1 MSIQQSVIAG
11 YISLAVLALTMGATA
26 QTSIRLNNASFEDL
40 PMHSTTPYGW
50 SNCGDPI
57 ESPPDIQP
65 GQFEVD
71 LPAQNGRT
79 YLGLVVRDNNTWEG
93 VSQRLSSPL
102 QAGECYDFSLS
113 LAKAARYISLSKAT
127 KEKANFNQAA
137 RLKIWGGTGNCSRKE
152 LLAVTKPVDN
162 TSWERHSVK
171 LNPSATYTYLF
182 IEAIY
187 KEGTL
192 FPYNGNLLIDN
203 CSEIVPCNKPDAPI
217 VADINVR
224 VLDKKTGKP
233 LNNASVTLI
242 NTRSNGVDSQRGNQ
256 STYKWRDVEKDV
268 SYRIK
273 VQREGYEDA
282 SKVVSTKNLT
292 ASRTINVSIALD
304 PKPEPIAVITEPKP
318 DNPPAPKPEKVVQ
331 VKDFDRAKIAVG
343 TLLRTEEIQ
352 FKADKYELL
361 PSSYGVLNDLY
372 ELLRINSDIKI
383 EVGGHTNNIPSEE
396 YCDWLSAQRAKAV
409 ADYLVKQGIKAD
421 RITYK
426 GYGKRNP
433 ITTNETAAGR
443 RRNQRVDI
451 KILEF
456 SR

>member
-1 MSIQQSVIAG
+1 MSIQLTVKAWCMSF
-11 YISLAVLALTMGATA
+11 AVFAVALGAQA
-26 QTSIRLNNASFEDL
+26 QTIKLNNASFEDL

-65 GQFEVD
+65 GQFEVT

-93 VSQRLSSPL
+93 VSQRLSSPMKG
-102 QAGECYDFSLS
+102 GECYDFSVS
-113 LAKAARYISLSKAT
+113 LAKAARYVSLSKST
-127 KEKANFNQAA
+127 KEKANFNEPA
-137 RLKIWGGTGNCSRKE
+137 RLKIWGGNGNCSRME

-162 TSWERHSVK
+162 TSWETYSVK
-171 LNPSATYTYLF
+171 LKPSRTYSYLF
-182 IEAIY
+182 LEAIY
-187 KEGTL
+187 KEGTV

-203 CSEIVPCNKPDAPI
+203 CSELVPCDKPQAPI
-217 VADINVR
+217 VADISVR
-224 VLDKKTGKP
+224 VLDKKSGKP

-242 NTRSNGVDSQRGNQ
+242 NTRSSAVDSKRGNQ
-256 STYKWRDVEKDV
+256 STFKWSDVEKDV

-273 VQREGYEDA
+273 VQRDGYEDA
-282 SKVVSTKNLT
+282 SKVISTKNLT

-304 PKPEPIAVITEPKP
+304 PKPEPIAVVTDDPKVDTP
-318 DNPPAPKPEKVVQ
+318 TKKPEKVVQ
-331 VKDFDRAKIAVG
+331 VKDFDRSKIAVG

-361 PSSYGVLNDLY
+361 PSSFGVLNDLY

-383 EVGGHTNNIPSEE
+383 EVGGHTNNIPSED
-396 YCDWLSAQRAKAV
+396 YCDWLSEQRAKAV
-409 ADYLVKQGIKAD
+409 ADYLVKRGIKAD
-421 RITYK
+421 RITFK

-456 SR
+456 SS